1 MERPDDRAEKAQADG
16 AGEFGNSINPSNSKR
31 LCRSSFTEVS
41 RALFILQSYIPAP
54 ASHSRH
60 PTHQNSTN
68 AAAAIILLPNRQS
81 CFEKVRVFKVLQPF
95 TSTFSLFPF
104 ASGKAILSDFVRLIY
119 ESQQFQIGKHTGQIR
134 HRLRRGDA
142 VGLPGRADNGIVSF
156 TLRAGG
162 PETVLDIPRR
172 GRVAGDCGRG
182 CPPAGARSGR

>member
-1 MERPDDRAEKAQADG
+1 MPVTGTISPRYIHQFPYKSIRVIAKGSAVLPSRKSAEPFHPIKLYSSTRKPFA
-16 AGEFGNSINPSNSKR
+16 PSTR
-31 LCRSSFTEVS
+31 
-41 RALFILQSYIPAP
+41 
-54 ASHSRH
+54 
-60 PTHQNSTN
+60 QNSTN

-95 TSTFSLFPF
+95 TSTFSLFPL

-162 PETVLDIPRR
+162 PETVPDIPRR